1 MTANRKISVMQYYP
15 RMLWERK
22 KSLEKRTANEQV
34 KDKKLRYQIRLGVN
48 DIELLTKRVD
58 DEFYV
63 KVDLETY
70 GVLPDIDYIEDDY
83 TKWVTTSRD
92 MKENSMSAVENSD

>member
-1 MTANRKISVMQYYP
+1 MTANRKISMMQYYP
-15 RMLWERK
+15 SILWERK
-22 KSLEKRTANEQV
+22 QSLEKRMSVVRQL
-34 KDKKLRYQIRLGVN
+34 DRKLRYQIRLGVN

-70 GVLPDIDYIEDDY
+70 GVLPVIDYIE
-83 TKWVTTSRD
+83 
-92 MKENSMSAVENSD
+92 ENVGNYKLR